1 MKKYQI
7 FDVYSSDETAS
18 GKAPSDINQIAAAA
32 GFESLRLVRVCSEK
46 MDIISRVRRQ
56 LHYYFA

>member
-32 GFESLRLVRVCSEK
+32 AIWLISDGALPEAVSSE
-46 MDIISRVRRQ
+46 
-56 LHYYFA
+56 L